1 MQLQQVL
8 ENEEKRCISYPYI
21 ENSVVHYCDTISE
34 AIKYQGYMIIINNIE
49 NINLVSFDK
58 KYRKSLNK
66 YERILIYNEKYNW
79 TYDKWSRFEKVNRGI
94 FDDYSYQLGE
104 EWDKYKVDKENEI
117 SKKYNITKQNQLDS
131 LYNYLKEY
139 KTIKTSKIASDL
151 NLNERTIQ
159 RYMEDIN
166 NIYHNVGYDY
176 SNNEWYFI
184 WQLKMNRKYIN
195 TGN

>member
-1 MQLQQVL
+1 MNKAKKNVAIVGF
-8 ENEEKRCISYPYI
+8 ENEEKRYISYPYI
-21 ENSVVHYCDTISE
+21 ENSVVHYCDNISE
-34 AIKYQGYMIIINNIE
+34 AIKYQGYMIIINNSK
-49 NINLVSFDK
+49 NFDLVSFDK

-79 TYDKWSRFEKVNRGI
+79 TYDKWSRFEKVDREI
-94 FDDYSYQLGE
+94 FNDYSYQLGE
-104 EWDKYKVDKENEI
+104 EWDKYKLDKEHEVTKNC
-117 SKKYNITKQNQLDS
+117 NITKKSKLEC
-131 LYNYLKEY
+131 LYNYLKDY

-166 NIYHNVGYDY
+166 NIYHSIGYDY

-184 WQLKMNRKYIN
+184 W
-195 TGN
+195 

>member
-1 MQLQQVL
+1 MNKAKKNVAIVGF
-8 ENEEKRCISYPYI
+8 ENEERRCTSYPYI
-21 ENSVVHYCDTISE
+21 ENSVVHYCDNISE
-34 AIKYQGYMIIINNIE
+34 AIKYQGYMIIINNSK
-49 NINLVSFDK
+49 NFDLVSFDK

-79 TYDKWSRFEKVNRGI
+79 TYDKWSRFEKVDREI
-94 FDDYSYQLGE
+94 FNDYSYQLGE
-104 EWDKYKVDKENEI
+104 EWDKYKLDKEHEVTKNC
-117 SKKYNITKQNQLDS
+117 NITKKSKLEC
-131 LYNYLKEY
+131 LYNYLKDY

-166 NIYHNVGYDY
+166 NIYHSIGYDY

-184 WQLKMNRKYIN
+184 W
-195 TGN
+195 

>member
-1 MQLQQVL
+1 MNKAKKNIVIVGFK
-8 ENEEKRCISYPYI
+8 NEEKRCVSYPYI
-21 ENSVVHYCDTISE
+21 ENSTVHYCDTISG

-66 YERILIYNEKYNW
+66 YERILIYNGKYTW
-79 TYDKWSRFEKVNRGI
+79 TYDKWSRFEKVDRGI

-184 WQLKMNRKYIN
+184 W
-195 TGN
+195 